1 MDIVFGLLKD
11 AGLTGQP
18 GWLLVALAAA
28 IPAILLVTFM
38 AVGPIL
44 YVYAET
50 KLAGFFQD
58 RIGPKRV
65 GPHGILQTVADAVK
79 LLFKEA
85 IYPAGADKLLFIL
98 APCLVVVG
106 AFLPFVVVPFG
117 NRLQAANL
125 NVGLFYIVAVASLST
140 VGLIMA
146 GWASNNKYALFGA
159 MRSAAQIVS
168 YEIPAVMILLVI
180 VILVGSLSLQDITT
194 AQMGGLQNWFLFRYF
209 PLNVIAFLIFLTAG
223 LAECNRAPFDIPEA
237 ESELVAGFHTEY
249 SGFFFAM
256 FFMAEYT
263 EMVIISATATVLF
276 LGGYLAPVEQFQD
289 LRLLSRFWP
298 GFANVGLG
306 PLWLIA
312 KAWTLVFVM
321 MWLRWTLPRLR
332 VDQLM
337 HVAWKVLLPISLVLM
352 VATGG
357 LVLWKP
363 TALGFPWDRY
373 VGWPLVVAILAY
385 LVVGILR
392 AVRWSRRRP
401 QELFTT
407 KATLHYP
414 EERWQLPPKSRMRLF
429 MKYEDCIGCGQCARA
444 CPVQCIYIKA
454 DKRDPKS
461 PAIFAANGQG
471 IKLDVHVFDIDMS
484 LCCYCNLCTY
494 PCPTNCIY
502 MTPEYEF
509 ASTDLTQHL
518 YHFAKKNAKFITD
531 DPKKKAAAAAAAAAP
546 PAGAPPA
553 SAPPSTPPATPP
565 PSTPPSTPPAP
576 AAPAGA

>member
-1 MDIVFGLLKD
+1 MDFTLGLLRS
-11 AGLTGQP
+11 AGLTDLP
-18 GWLLVALAAA
+18 PWLLVALAAI
-28 IPAILLVTFM
+28 IPASLLITFM

-85 IYPAGADKLLFIL
+85 IYPAGADKLLFVL

-117 NRLQAANL
+117 ARLQTANL

-209 PLNVIAFLIFLTAG
+209 PLNIVAFLIFLTAG

-263 EMVIISATATVLF
+263 EMFIISATATVLF
-276 LGGYLAPVEQFQD
+276 LGGYLSPVEQLQD
-289 LRLLSRFWP
+289 LRLLGLP
-298 GFANVGLG
+298 NVGLG
-306 PLWLIA
+306 AVWLIA
-312 KAWTLVFVM
+312 KAWSLIFVM

-352 VATGG
+352 ILTGG

-373 VGWPLVVAILAY
+373 VGWPLVVATLAY
-385 LVVGILR
+385 LVVGVLR

-401 QELFTT
+401 QEL
-407 KATLHYP
+407 
-414 EERWQLPPKSRMRLF
+414 
-429 MKYEDCIGCGQCARA
+429 
-444 CPVQCIYIKA
+444 
-454 DKRDPKS
+454 
-461 PAIFAANGQG
+461 AA
-471 IKLDVHVFDIDMS
+471 
-484 LCCYCNLCTY
+484 
-494 PCPTNCIY
+494 
-502 MTPEYEF
+502 
-509 ASTDLTQHL
+509 
-518 YHFAKKNAKFITD
+518 
-531 DPKKKAAAAAAAAAP
+531 
-546 PAGAPPA
+546 
-553 SAPPSTPPATPP
+553 
-565 PSTPPSTPPAP
+565 
-576 AAPAGA
+576 